1 MELGILSLYLFFS
14 RNKVILSRSLKNEK
28 DAWKMRPHEMSSVSS
43 TTISQKALAVYAGK
57 LTLSARSCSVK
68 PSVSYRLA
76 SCTLL

>member
-1 MELGILSLYLFFS
+1 
-14 RNKVILSRSLKNEK
+14 
-28 DAWKMRPHEMSSVSS
+28 MRPYEMSSVSS
-43 TTISQKALAVYAGK
+43 TISQKALAVYAGK